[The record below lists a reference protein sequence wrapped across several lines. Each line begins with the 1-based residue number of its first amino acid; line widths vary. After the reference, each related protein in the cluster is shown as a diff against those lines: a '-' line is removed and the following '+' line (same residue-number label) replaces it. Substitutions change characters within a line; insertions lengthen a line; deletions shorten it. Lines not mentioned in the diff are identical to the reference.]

1 MFEVKEM
8 FVLKNPN
15 KFRFSRVV
23 ICDTNEGFSL
33 FVAGIGCFSQGEDY
47 RSFREAEMDLIDI
60 FIKKRLKTKEFK
72 LKWVSFKLEKEADQ
86 EGQRKP
92 VHEY

>member
-8 FVLKNPN
+8 FVLKYPD
-15 KFRFSRVV
+15 KFKLSRVV

-33 FVAGIGCFSQGEDY
+33 FVAGIGCFYQREDY
-47 RSFREAEMDLIDI
+47 RSFREAEMDLVDV

-72 LKWVSFKLEKEADQ
+72 LKWVSFKPEKEADQ
-86 EGQRKP
+86 AGQREP
-92 VHEY
+92 GNEG